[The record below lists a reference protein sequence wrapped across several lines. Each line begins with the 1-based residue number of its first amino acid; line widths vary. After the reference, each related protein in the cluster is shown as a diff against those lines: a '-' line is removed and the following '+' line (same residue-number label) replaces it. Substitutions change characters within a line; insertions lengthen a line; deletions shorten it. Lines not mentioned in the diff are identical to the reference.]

1 MRKEGPQG
9 IVASLFHAPS
19 WPASRRRHRGLLP
32 AAAAV
37 ASCCLGVVSLL
48 PATYTSEIPAIGG
61 YWTCIAIEWVRDLLP
76 LASHHILLCDLE
88 EKYNPAIYK
97 TKFSIG
103 NTWSTFCRLSRP
115 GTIHDSMNGC
125 RNFFYDMMAWCSLF
139 QGCVMPLKRVPCSKR
154 IGWFIIRWR
163 WLRDI
168 LSSNCAYLFQCQK
181 KSWWLCPWP

>member
-1 MRKEGPQG
+1 MLLACFTHHRGLLHA
-9 IVASLFHAPS
+9 VAIAACFTQHRGLFHACFTH
-19 WPASRRRHRGLLP
+19 HRGLLP
-32 AAAAV
+32 AATAV

-115 GTIHDSMNGC
+115 GTIHDSMNGS

-139 QGCVMPLKRVPCSKR
+139 QECVMPLKRSQ
-154 IGWFIIRWR
+154 I
-163 WLRDI
+163 
-168 LSSNCAYLFQCQK
+168 SS
-181 KSWWLCPWP
+181 S